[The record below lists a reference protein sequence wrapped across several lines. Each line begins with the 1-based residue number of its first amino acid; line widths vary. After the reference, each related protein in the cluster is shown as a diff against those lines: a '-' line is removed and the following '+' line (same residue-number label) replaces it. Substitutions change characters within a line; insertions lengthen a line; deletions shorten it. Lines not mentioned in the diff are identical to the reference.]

1 MEITLWFLTLLQGLA
16 FLVEFRKP
24 MLKIN
29 LILIFSIKI
38 EIEIEIEM
46 HEKTFIIGG
55 IFEEASFVV
64 LEIYN

>member
-38 EIEIEIEM
+38 EIEIEM
-46 HEKTFIIGG
+46 HEKKFIIGG